1 MNNTKFCTFI
11 SSEKYGEISS
21 DNCETINFKMAF
33 RTTAIVRSTGSLASG
48 STLLDTLPPRLKRGR
63 RPKQPK
69 KDEKLVDKVLAA
81 VQRGHGEPA
90 LYASTTKGG
99 MKLIYEGHHFRFTFR
114 RGTYSIFQCCY
125 KENMQECKVR
135 VVTDQ
140 KRVFPLDGEHV
151 HFMQATDRSVTSMTF
166 EPDGQLDDDSKEL
179 EQNDTFDEYE
189 IQVTDSV
196 QTNQLQALEFDD
208 SQEFLTEPKDD
219 NDAVPSDTND
229 FREKIKRRLQKALL
243 GKKK

>member
-1 MNNTKFCTFI
+1 
-11 SSEKYGEISS
+11 
-21 DNCETINFKMAF
+21 MATGALHSVCKTSPGNENQS
-33 RTTAIVRSTGSLASG
+33 TTSKG
-48 STLLDTLPPRLKRGR
+48 KRGR
-63 RPKQPK
+63 PPKQPR
-69 KDEKLVDKVLAA
+69 DDRRLVDKVLAA
-81 VQRGHGEPA
+81 VQQGPGEPA

-114 RGTYSIFQCCY
+114 RGRYSIFQCCF

-151 HFMQATDRSVTSMTF
+151 HFMQATDKSVTSMTF
-166 EPDGQLDDDSKEL
+166 EPAGLFDDDDSKEQ
-179 EQNDTFDEYE
+179 EHNAAYE
-189 IQVTDSV
+189 EGTDSTQV
-196 QTNQLQALEFDD
+196 NE
-208 SQEFLTEPKDD
+208 SQEFLSETNEVSTVETADS
-219 NDAVPSDTND
+219 SDTND

>member
-1 MNNTKFCTFI
+1 MTNLLE
-11 SSEKYGEISS
+11 SESAWI
-21 DNCETINFKMAF
+21 ETRPLK
-33 RTTAIVRSTGSLASG
+33 G
-48 STLLDTLPPRLKRGR
+48 KRGR

-69 KDEKLVDKVLAA
+69 KDERLAHRVLAA
-81 VQRGHGEPA
+81 VQRGRGEPA

-114 RGTYSIFQCCY
+114 RGPYSIFQCCY

-140 KRVFPLDGEHV
+140 KRVFPLDGEHI
-151 HFMQATDRSVTSMTF
+151 HFMQATDKSVTSMTF
-166 EPDGQLDDDSKEL
+166 EPDGHLDDEDSQ
-179 EQNDTFDEYE
+179 EQPEQSDAFDEYE
-189 IQVTDSV
+189 LQVTDSV
-196 QTNQLQALEFDD
+196 QTNEPRRMELDHSE
-208 SQEFLTEPKDD
+208 EFLAEPNDD
-219 NDAVPSDTND
+219 TPASSDTND

>member
-1 MNNTKFCTFI
+1 
-11 SSEKYGEISS
+11 
-21 DNCETINFKMAF
+21 
-33 RTTAIVRSTGSLASG
+33 
-48 STLLDTLPPRLKRGR
+48 
-63 RPKQPK
+63 
-69 KDEKLVDKVLAA
+69 
-81 VQRGHGEPA
+81 
-90 LYASTTKGG
+90 

>member
-1 MNNTKFCTFI
+1 MVSNITCFEFAG
-11 SSEKYGEISS
+11 SSQPIDASQSAGTSQRNESQV
-21 DNCETINFKMAF
+21 
-33 RTTAIVRSTGSLASG
+33 TTSKG
-48 STLLDTLPPRLKRGR
+48 KRGR
-63 RPKQPK
+63 PPKLPR
-69 KDEKLVDKVLAA
+69 DDRRLVDKVIAA
-81 VQRGHGEPA
+81 VRQGPGEPA

-114 RGTYSIFQCCY
+114 RGRYSIFQCCF

-166 EPDGQLDDDSKEL
+166 EPAGLFDDE
-179 EQNDTFDEYE
+179 
-189 IQVTDSV
+189 
-196 QTNQLQALEFDD
+196 D
-208 SQEFLTEPKDD
+208 SQEQEHNNAFEEYEVTETDPVQVNESEEFMSETNKVSTGETADS
-219 NDAVPSDTND
+219 SDTND